1 MYSAAGVAILGVASF
16 FIYQALSSSLVYFI
30 LPSEYAA
37 SPSEYDGQLIRLGG
51 MVAEDSVN
59 YDSGNVTLTFHVTDS
74 IEAYPV
80 SYPASPPELFKE
92 NTGVVIEGSFDG
104 DTFMGDNLL
113 IKHSENYQA
122 VEGEEVDLELL
133 KDSLQ

>member
-1 MYSAAGVAILGVASF
+1 MYSAAGVAILGVAGF

-37 SPSEYDGQLIRLGG
+37 QPSEYEGQLIRLGG
-51 MVAEDSVN
+51 MVEENSVH
-59 YDSGNVTLTFHVTDS
+59 YDSDNIQLNFNLTDS
-74 IEAYPV
+74 YQAYPV
-80 SYPASPPELFKE
+80 SYHAAPPELFKE
-92 NTGVVIEGSFDG
+92 NTGVVIEGNFDG
-104 DTFMGDNLL
+104 DTFIGDTLL

-122 VEGEEVDLELL
+122 VEGETVDLDLL